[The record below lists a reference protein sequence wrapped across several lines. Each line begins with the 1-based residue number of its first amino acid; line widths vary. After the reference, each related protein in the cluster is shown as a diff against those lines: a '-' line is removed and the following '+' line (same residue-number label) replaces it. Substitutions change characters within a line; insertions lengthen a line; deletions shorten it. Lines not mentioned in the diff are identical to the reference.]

1 MLDETITRLKEKVA
15 MSYLSCLDCYHFD
28 RSEKEI
34 VNYEGEKVRIMLGCP
49 NYRECQL
56 GGHKSL
62 WAAR

>member
-1 MLDETITRLKEKVA
+1 MLDETVMRLKAKTA
-15 MSYLSCLDCYHFD
+15 MNLSCLDCHHFD

-34 VNYEGEKVRIMLGCP
+34 VNYEGERVRIMLGCP

-62 WAAR
+62 WAVR